1 MLRKSQLYHDVSRK
15 NVGIEIRNKV
25 ISKILIRCFE

>member
-15 NVGIEIRNKV
+15 NVGIEIRNV